1 MGDDMTV
8 KKLNELMPKWNKYL
22 EDAGNPEPGTEKYV
36 ELMRMFWYTEGA
48 IDGLNHAK
56 EIYSK

>member
-1 MGDDMTV
+1 MTL
-8 KKLNELMPKWNKYL
+8 KKLNELMPKWNQYL
-22 EDAGNPEPGTEKYV
+22 VDCGNPVPGSEKYV
-36 ELMRMFWYTEGA
+36 EAMRMFWYTEGA